1 MDSPYSLKQKSEQ
14 SWDHAQLQDWGS
26 AKMVLK
32 IIQVWP
38 LNTIALKILVTKFKE
53 VFQEKRLNLFSQ
65 LLENAIKGTQTKNI
79 MVLEN
84 VSQ

>member
-1 MDSPYSLKQKSEQ
+1 MEYRYLQRQKSAQ
-14 SWDHAQLQDWGS
+14 SWDHAQLQGWGS

-65 LLENAIKGTQTKNI
+65 LLENAIKGTQIKNI
-79 MVLEN
+79 IRQEN